1 MNPSNEERAALRKLL
16 QARLNG
22 KVTGFQDAH
31 LNAMLKQ
38 GLSTEGRL
46 AIASR
51 HTREA
56 NAWVQAQFMSV
67 WVATTEASV
76 VAGDFHGKGG
86 GLGFIGW
93 KRPFTLAILVRKRRQ
108 PRCMTE
114 QLHVPVGLGL
124 FYFAR
129 ELYDHDQLSNGWVDS
144 EAQLHFVLDKFKD
157 NHRSSQRPK
166 EDYVPL
172 SSHVDA
178 V

>member
-51 HTREA
+51 
-56 NAWVQAQFMSV
+56 
-67 WVATTEASV
+67 VATTEASV